1 MTLQEAPGAEAATP
15 SSAGQR
21 DHTRSGY
28 VGRRLLELMVA
39 LWVVVTISFLM
50 VHLIP
55 GDPVRASLGITAPA
69 ELVES
74 RRESLGLNDPI
85 LTQYLNYLTS
95 LLHADLGT
103 SFTSQLP
110 VREVIADRLVATLQ
124 LALLALGVVM
134 VGGFATGLLF
144 ARLNRSRHGRSLDLG
159 FLGVAG
165 LLTAMPEFVTAVA
178 LTAVFAV
185 SLQWLPSAGMGGAAS
200 YVLPVLALALG
211 PMASMARIVRV
222 EGLRILDEDY
232 LRTAR
237 SKRLSVPRIYLLHV
251 LPNSL
256 TATLTVS
263 GLMLSS
269 LVAGTVLVETV
280 FAWPGIGSEIVSS
293 ITQKD
298 IPMTQGLVL
307 VLGAI
312 VLLVNFLVDM
322 ALTAIDP
329 RTGLGEV

>member
-1 MTLQEAPGAEAATP
+1 MTLQEAPSVETVTP
-15 SSAGQR
+15 SSARRR
-21 DHTRSGY
+21 DRSRTAY
-28 VGRRLLELMVA
+28 VARRLLELVVG

-50 VHLIP
+50 VQLIP

-69 ELVES
+69 DLVES

-85 LTQYLNYLTS
+85 LTQYWNYLTS
-95 LLHADLGT
+95 LLHGDLGT
-103 SFTSQLP
+103 SFVSQLP
-110 VREVIADRLVATLQ
+110 VRDVIADRLGATLQ
-124 LALLALGVVM
+124 LALLALGVV
-134 VGGFATGLLF
+134 VIGGFTLGLLF

-159 FLGVAG
+159 FLGVSG

-185 SLQWLPSAGMGGAAS
+185 SLQWLPSAGMDGAAS
-200 YVLPVLALALG
+200 YVLPVLALGLG

-237 SKRLSVPRIYLLHV
+237 SKRLGVPRVYLLHV

-256 TATLTVS
+256 TATLTVT

-280 FAWPGIGSEIVSS
+280 FAWPGIGSATVSS

-312 VLLVNFLVDM
+312 VLVVNFLVDM
-322 ALTAIDP
+322 VLTAIDP
-329 RTGLGEV
+329 RTGLSEV